1 MQRPLARLAVL
12 VAVVVAAG
20 LASCRGESP
29 TESVLE
35 QSLFGSRDSSSGDSI
50 PGDTIPNDTLPPDTI
65 PPDTI
70 PPDTIPPDT
79 IPPDTIPPDTIPPD
93 TIPPDTIPPDTIPP
107 DTIPPDTIP
116 PDTIP
121 PDTIPPDTTPPI
133 RAFALIVT
141 VVGADSSGDT
151 LQTVRLQ
158 GARVRLLRF
167 DSLPDSTSIPNA
179 DTRTRLTERNGMVT
193 FRRLRPAWYRVEV
206 SPPRESAYLPGS
218 ALVAPATTERV
229 PVQVLLLPAP

>member
-50 PGDTIPNDTLPPDTI
+50 PGDTIPNDTL
-65 PPDTI
+65 
-70 PPDTIPPDT
+70 
-79 IPPDTIPPDTIPPD
+79 
-93 TIPPDTIPPDTIPP
+93 
-107 DTIPPDTIP
+107 PPDTIP